1 MSDNY
6 ENGNGNGNTK
16 SRFVKLTSDIE
27 LLKTLLNK
35 LDRNVDKLE
44 VSKLISQHEVRI
56 ENNEQKSEHLNSE
69 IHDLNM
75 RIMDVHK
82 EIKEVSHHLSNTSSN
97 NIEKLSNKVQ
107 NIERWKWYAGGAILA
122 IAMGMEYKSLAQIL
136 LKIFN

>member
-6 ENGNGNGNTK
+6 ENGNSNGNGNTK

-35 LDRNVDKLE
+35 LDRNVDKLADASLE

-82 EIKEVSHHLSNTSSN
+82 
-97 NIEKLSNKVQ
+97 
-107 NIERWKWYAGGAILA
+107 
-122 IAMGMEYKSLAQIL
+122 
-136 LKIFN
+136 